1 MNSPPVPESVDAHI
15 LSTMSLAE
23 SLANTIGRSGIE
35 AGGATVARLAAALAG
50 GSLTAA
56 ELTDFYLARIGRLN
70 PGLRAVI
77 TVSPMAAAEA
87 VASDERRSRAT
98 AVSLLDGIPVLIKDN
113 VSAEAMPA
121 TAGSPALAR
130 AAAADAF
137 LVARLRR
144 AGAVIIGKAN
154 LSEWANFRSRPSSSG
169 LSTLGGQA
177 VNPHSAARSPSGS
190 SSGSGSAVA
199 AGLAPLAVGTETDG
213 SIVSPAS
220 NCGIVGIKPTVGLVS
235 RSGIVPISAAQDTA
249 GPMTRTVADAA
260 VLLTAMAGADPV
272 DPATERAA
280 REACDYSTFL
290 DPYALAGAR
299 LGVWRDGSKNSDR
312 ATLALLDETV
322 VTLRAQGA
330 EVVDPVELTD
340 IGNVE
345 EPESDALTH
354 EFKHDIN
361 AYLAGLGG
369 DHPADLAGLIAFNN
383 GNAGDV
389 LKLFGQEVFEAAEA
403 TSGDLADPGYLEK
416 RTAATRIARSALDG
430 AFTAGGLDAVVCLTG
445 HPAWLID
452 PVLGDSHKWGTST
465 PAAVAGYPSVTVPAG
480 SVSGLPVGLSFTGP
494 AWSEP
499 RLIALAHSFELAVAL
514 PASGAARGQR

>member
-1 MNSPPVPESVDAHI
+1 VPAAADAHI

-23 SLANTIGRSGIE
+23 SLADTIGRSGIE
-35 AGGATVARLAAALAG
+35 AGGATVARLAAGLAA

-77 TVSPMAAAEA
+77 TVSPKAAAEA
-87 VASDERRSRAT
+87 AASDERRSRA
-98 AVSLLDGIPVLIKDN
+98 AALSLLDGIPVLIKDN
-113 VSAEAMPA
+113 VSTDGMPA

-130 AAAADAF
+130 AAATDAF

-169 LSTLGGQA
+169 LSTLGGQT
-177 VNPHSAARSPSGS
+177 VNPHSAVRSPSGS

-220 NCGIVGIKPTVGLVS
+220 NCGVVGIKPTVGLVS

-260 VLLTAMAGADPV
+260 VLLTAMAGADPG
-272 DPATERAA
+272 DPATQRAGA
-280 REACDYSTFL
+280 EAADYSAFL
-290 DPYALAGAR
+290 DPDALAGAR
-299 LGVWRDGSKNSDR
+299 LGIWRDGSKDSDR
-312 ATLALLDETV
+312 GTLALLDAAV
-322 VTLRAQGA
+322 AALRARGA
-330 EVVDPVELTD
+330 DVVDPVELAD
-340 IGNVE
+340 IGKVD
-345 EPESDALTH
+345 EPETDALTH

-369 DHPADLAGLIAFNN
+369 DHPADLAGLIAFNSAH
-383 GNAGDV
+383 AGEV
-389 LKLFGQEVFEAAEA
+389 LGLFGQEVFEAAEA
-403 TSGDLADPGYLEK
+403 TSGDLAEPAYLEK

-430 AFTAGGLDAVVCLTG
+430 ALSAGRLDAVICLTG

-452 PVLGDSHKWGTST
+452 PVLGDMHRWGTST

-480 SVSGLPVGLSFTGP
+480 SVGGLPVGLSFTGP

-499 RLIALAHSFELAVAL
+499 RLIALAHSFELTVAL
-514 PASGAARGQR
+514 PAGGAARGQR